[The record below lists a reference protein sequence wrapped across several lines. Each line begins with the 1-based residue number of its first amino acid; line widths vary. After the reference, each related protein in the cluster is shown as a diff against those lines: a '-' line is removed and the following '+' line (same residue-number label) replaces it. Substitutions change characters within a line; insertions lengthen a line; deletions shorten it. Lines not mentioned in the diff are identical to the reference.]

1 MGTIENQG
9 RRDFLQ
15 ATVVCAANAILLP
28 SAARAAAA
36 PNVRAASPGPF
47 NDRGATGRT
56 LLVPDLAHSLDA
68 RCRAKPVLA
77 SRLIDD
83 MEQDGG
89 WKSSPAVTLGYTT
102 DRARTGTRSLRF
114 HTLLRNEDYIRAS
127 RAPNGSFTGAAVLF
141 DGPPVSASARLRF
154 ATPQDWS
161 GFNRLS
167 LWCYLHPTVNT
178 ANSLSLQF
186 LCQGAAAGPADPVS
200 VNYVGDLRAGKWNH
214 LVWEISE
221 YQRDAVVEFVL
232 FQPLSGLP
240 LASHDAG
247 LTYDFDQLQLER
259 VEVETVSGWEVPAG
273 KIAYSHIGYQP
284 GAPKVAICADSGTDQ
299 FELLEGDG
307 ERIVATFP
315 ARKLENRRGHF
326 RVLDFTDFDT
336 SGRYQL
342 RCGGASGEAFE
353 IGAGVWGTAL
363 DATLNAIFGLRC
375 GCVVAGVHDACHLD
389 VFVEY
394 KGERRVVGG
403 GWHDAANLTQAP
415 VRTHLTSYAL
425 LRLYERLAALPEEE
439 RRAGVALEE
448 ARWGLDWLL
457 RMRFGPGL
465 HCLYGNYSYWTDS
478 KPGTDDD
485 VVQTNVGRD
494 LFQNVS
500 GILAAATAARVLRA
514 VQPELAARLLS
525 AAREDHAAII
535 GDFAAP
541 PTEAPALN
549 INQPS
554 WRDLVSY
561 LTLATVELF
570 RATAQ
575 ANYRA
580 DALRLGRHVFNLQ
593 ERRFVEDSPVTGY
606 FYEDGARSRIVHEY
620 HNSHE
625 ESGLLALQA
634 LCDAFPQDPAWIDW
648 YAALLINSEYYCRLG
663 STASEP
669 FSVLPAAVWRHADL
683 DAALP
688 EDRTGSLLAAHASP
702 LFPTPPSAQQ
712 TRAQMQIMFDA
723 ATPLTDSMRLR
734 VFPLWHNH
742 VQHGGSVV
750 QLARNAGLTA
760 AAQLRGQRDL
770 VELGARQLQWLL
782 GANPFSRS
790 LFYGVGYDYWQNF
803 TVAMPNL
810 VGGLSLGFNSYQ
822 DDAPAWGNNAVFP
835 YKEMW
840 IFASSRVA
848 LNLAYIGLPARIR
861 GHAAVPVEL
870 RERRTGARVR
880 LPAGR
885 FEQRV
890 PAGDYVAMA
899 GAVEWNLALME
910 GKLHELEFDPSSAI
924 NMHFASSVEQNTVT
938 LELKLRG
945 NGRHALELRLF
956 NATAAE
962 TGRQVTLR
970 HGFETKLVWSLRLHD
985 ADSPWVGVVIADGRP
1000 AVRQESFGRIGT
1012 VQGDL
1017 S

>member
-1 MGTIENQG
+1 MDTIENQG
-9 RRDFLQ
+9 RRELLQ
-15 ATVVCAANAILLP
+15 ATAVCAAGAIFLP
-28 SAARAAAA
+28 GATRAAAA
-36 PNVRAASPGPF
+36 PNAPAVTPVVL
-47 NDRGATGRT
+47 NDRGAGGRT
-56 LLVPDLAHSLDA
+56 LLVPDLAHSLDQ

-83 MEQDGG
+83 MEQETG

-102 DRARTGTRSLRF
+102 DRARSGTRSLRF
-114 HTLLRNEDYIRAS
+114 RTLLRNEEYIRAS

-141 DGPPVSASARLRF
+141 DGPPTSASARLRF
-154 ATPQDWS
+154 ASPQDWS

-186 LCQGAAAGPADPVS
+186 LCQGASAGPADPVS
-200 VNYVGDLRAGKWNH
+200 VHYIGDLRPGEWNH

-240 LASHDAG
+240 LATSDAS
-247 LTYDFDQLQLER
+247 LTYDFDQLQVES

-284 GAPKVAICADSGTDQ
+284 GAPKLAICADSGAEQ
-299 FELLEGDG
+299 FELLDAEDK
-307 ERIVATFP
+307 RVIATLP
-315 ARKLENRRGHF
+315 AKKLENRRGHY
-326 RVLDFTDFDT
+326 RVLDFTGFNT

-342 RCGGASGEAFE
+342 RYGNASSDAFE
-353 IGAGVWGTAL
+353 IGSGVWGAAL

-375 GCVVAGVHDACHLD
+375 GCAVPGVHDACHLD

-425 LRLYERLAALPEEE
+425 LRLYERLAVLPEEV
-439 RRAGVALEE
+439 RRATLVLDE

-457 RMRFGPGL
+457 RMRFGPGV
-465 HCLYGNYSYWTDS
+465 HCLYGNYSYWTDG
-478 KPGTDDD
+478 KVGADDD

-494 LFQNVS
+494 LFQNVA

-514 VQPELAARLLS
+514 VQPELAARLLG

-535 GDFAAP
+535 GDFATP
-541 PTEAPALN
+541 PAEAPALN

-554 WRDLVSY
+554 WRDLVCY
-561 LTLATVELF
+561 LTLATVELY
-570 RATAQ
+570 RASGQET
-575 ANYRA
+575 YRA
-580 DALRLGRHVFNLQ
+580 DAVRLGGHVLNLQ
-593 ERRFVEDSPVTGY
+593 ERRFVEGSPITGY
-606 FYEDGARSRIVHEY
+606 FYEDGARSRMVHEY

-634 LCDAFPQDPAWIDW
+634 LCDTFPQDAAWIDW

-663 STASEP
+663 STASAP
-669 FSVLPAAVWRHADL
+669 FDVLPAAVWRRNDL
-683 DAALP
+683 DAPLP
-688 EDRTGSLLAAHASP
+688 EDRTGSMLASHASP

-712 TRAQMQIMFDA
+712 TRAQMQVMFDA
-723 ATPLTDSMRLR
+723 ATPLTDNMRLR

-760 AAQLRGQRDL
+760 AAQLRGRRDL
-770 VELGARQLQWLL
+770 IELGARQLQWLL

-790 LFYGVGYDYWQNF
+790 LLYGVGYDYWQNF

-810 VGGLSLGFNSYQ
+810 VGGLSLGFNSYR

-840 IFASSRVA
+840 IFASSRAA
-848 LNLAYIGLPARIR
+848 LNLASIGLPARIR
-861 GHAAVPVEL
+861 GHAAVPVEM
-870 RERRTGARVR
+870 RERRTGARVTLR
-880 LPAGR
+880 AGR
-885 FEQRV
+885 FERRV
-890 PAGDYVAMA
+890 PAGDYVAT
-899 GAVEWNLALME
+899 GGTVEWNLALME
-910 GKLHELEFDPSSAI
+910 GQLHELEFDPRSAI
-924 NMHFASSVEQNTVT
+924 DMQLVSRLDHDTAA

-945 NGRHALELRLF
+945 NGRHVLELRLF
-956 NATAAE
+956 NATSAD
-962 TGRQVTLR
+962 TRRQVTLR
-970 HGFETKLVWSLRLHD
+970 HGIETKLVWSLRIKD
-985 ADSPWVGVVIADGRP
+985 AQAPWVGVVIADGRP
-1000 AVRQESFGRIGT
+1000 AQRQECFGQAGT
-1012 VQGDL
+1012 AL
-1017 S
+1017 YLI

>member
-1 MGTIENQG
+1 
-9 RRDFLQ
+9 
-15 ATVVCAANAILLP
+15 
-28 SAARAAAA
+28 
-36 PNVRAASPGPF
+36 
-47 NDRGATGRT
+47 
-56 LLVPDLAHSLDA
+56 
-68 RCRAKPVLA
+68 
-77 SRLIDD
+77 

-200 VNYVGDLRAGKWNH
+200 VNYVGDLRAGEWNH

-247 LTYDFDQLQLER
+247 LTYDFDQLKLER

-299 FELLEGDG
+299 FELLDGDG

-326 RVLDFTDFDT
+326 RVLDFTNFDT

-425 LRLYERLAALPEEE
+425 LRLYERLSALPEEE
-439 RRAGVALEE
+439 RRAALALDE

-494 LFQNVS
+494 LFQNVT

-514 VQPELAARLLS
+514 AQPELAARLLS

-535 GDFAAP
+535 GDFAASP
-541 PTEAPALN
+541 AEAPALN

-561 LTLATVELF
+561 LTLGTVELF
-570 RATAQ
+570 RATGQ

-663 STASEP
+663 STASAP
-669 FSVLPAAVWRHADL
+669 FNVLPAAVWRHADL

-712 TRAQMQIMFDA
+712 TRTQMQVMFDA
-723 ATPLTDSMRLR
+723 ATPLTDNMRLR

-770 VELGARQLQWLL
+770 IELGARQLQWLL

-790 LFYGVGYDYWQNF
+790 LLYGVGYDYWQNF

-870 RERRTGARVR
+870 RERRTGTRVR

-924 NMHFASSVEQNTVT
+924 DMQLASSVEQNTVT

-956 NATAAE
+956 NAIAAE
-962 TGRQVTLR
+962 TERQVTLR
-970 HGFETKLVWSLRLHD
+970 HGFETKLVWSLHLND
-985 ADSPWVGVVIADGRP
+985 AESPWVGVVIADGRP

>member
-1 MGTIENQG
+1 
-9 RRDFLQ
+9 
-15 ATVVCAANAILLP
+15 
-28 SAARAAAA
+28 
-36 PNVRAASPGPF
+36 
-47 NDRGATGRT
+47 
-56 LLVPDLAHSLDA
+56 
-68 RCRAKPVLA
+68 
-77 SRLIDD
+77 
-83 MEQDGG
+83 
-89 WKSSPAVTLGYTT
+89 
-102 DRARTGTRSLRF
+102 LRF

-200 VNYVGDLRAGKWNH
+200 VNYVGDLRAGEWNH

-240 LASHDAG
+240 LASHDTG

-299 FELLEGDG
+299 FELLDGDG

-326 RVLDFTDFDT
+326 RVLDFTNFDT

-342 RCGGASGEAFE
+342 RCGDASGEAFE
-353 IGAGVWGTAL
+353 IGAGVWGAAL

-439 RRAGVALEE
+439 RRAALALDE

-494 LFQNVS
+494 LFQNVT

-514 VQPELAARLLS
+514 AQPELAARLLS

-535 GDFAAP
+535 GDFAASP
-541 PTEAPALN
+541 AEAPALN

-554 WRDLVSY
+554 WRDLVCY

-570 RATAQ
+570 RATGQ

-593 ERRFVEDSPVTGY
+593 ERSFVEDSPVTGY

-663 STASEP
+663 STASAP
-669 FSVLPAAVWRHADL
+669 FNVLPAAVWRHADL

-712 TRAQMQIMFDA
+712 TRTQMQVMFDA
-723 ATPLTDSMRLR
+723 ATPLTDNMRLR

-770 VELGARQLQWLL
+770 IELGARQLQWLL

-790 LFYGVGYDYWQNF
+790 LLYGVGYDYWQNF

-870 RERRTGARVR
+870 RERRTGTRVR

-924 NMHFASSVEQNTVT
+924 DMQLASSVEQNTVT

-970 HGFETKLVWSLRLHD
+970 HGFETKLVWSLHLND
-985 ADSPWVGVVIADGRP
+985 AESPWVGVVIADGRP

>member
-712 TRAQMQIMFDA
+712 TRAQMQVMFDA

>member
-1 MGTIENQG
+1 
-9 RRDFLQ
+9 
-15 ATVVCAANAILLP
+15 
-28 SAARAAAA
+28 
-36 PNVRAASPGPF
+36 
-47 NDRGATGRT
+47 
-56 LLVPDLAHSLDA
+56 
-68 RCRAKPVLA
+68 
-77 SRLIDD
+77 
-83 MEQDGG
+83 
-89 WKSSPAVTLGYTT
+89 
-102 DRARTGTRSLRF
+102 
-114 HTLLRNEDYIRAS
+114 
-127 RAPNGSFTGAAVLF
+127 
-141 DGPPVSASARLRF
+141 
-154 ATPQDWS
+154 
-161 GFNRLS
+161 
-167 LWCYLHPTVNT
+167 
-178 ANSLSLQF
+178 
-186 LCQGAAAGPADPVS
+186 
-200 VNYVGDLRAGKWNH
+200 
-214 LVWEISE
+214 
-221 YQRDAVVEFVL
+221 
-232 FQPLSGLP
+232 
-240 LASHDAG
+240 
-247 LTYDFDQLQLER
+247 
-259 VEVETVSGWEVPAG
+259 
-273 KIAYSHIGYQP
+273 
-284 GAPKVAICADSGTDQ
+284 
-299 FELLEGDG
+299 
-307 ERIVATFP
+307 
-315 ARKLENRRGHF
+315 
-326 RVLDFTDFDT
+326 
-336 SGRYQL
+336 
-342 RCGGASGEAFE
+342 
-353 IGAGVWGTAL
+353 
-363 DATLNAIFGLRC
+363 
-375 GCVVAGVHDACHLD
+375 
-389 VFVEY
+389 
-394 KGERRVVGG
+394 
-403 GWHDAANLTQAP
+403 
-415 VRTHLTSYAL
+415 VRTYLTSYAL
-425 LRLYERLAALPEEE
+425 LRLYERLAGLPEEE
-439 RRAGVALEE
+439 RRAALALEE
-448 ARWGLDWLL
+448 ARWGLNWLL

-494 LFQNVS
+494 LFQNVT

-514 VQPELAARLLS
+514 AQPELAARLLS

-535 GDFAAP
+535 GDFAASP
-541 PTEAPALN
+541 AEAPALN

-561 LTLATVELF
+561 LTLGTIELF
-570 RATAQ
+570 RATGQ

-663 STASEP
+663 SIASAP
-669 FSVLPAAVWRHADL
+669 FNVLPAAVWRHADL

-688 EDRTGSLLAAHASP
+688 EDKTGAMLAAHASP

-712 TRAQMQIMFDA
+712 TRTQMQVMFDA
-723 ATPLTDSMRLR
+723 ATPLTDNMRLR

-770 VELGARQLQWLL
+770 IELGARQLQWLL

-790 LFYGVGYDYWQNF
+790 LLYGVGYDYWQNF

-870 RERRTGARVR
+870 RERRTGTRVR

-924 NMHFASSVEQNTVT
+924 DMQLASSVEQNTVT

-962 TGRQVTLR
+962 TERQVTLR
-970 HGFETKLVWSLRLHD
+970 HGFETKLVWSLHLND
-985 ADSPWVGVVIADGRP
+985 AESPWVGVVIADGRP
-1000 AVRQESFGRIGT
+1000 EVRQESFGRIGT
-1012 VQGDL
+1012 VQGDP